1 MCDWAID
8 LLFVISSRVPH
19 NPVVSLTM
27 QLNLNHIGQ
36 IALAVGDVD
45 RAEAF
50 FGGKLGLRKLYRF
63 GDLSFFDCAGVRLM
77 LEKARDPDEVR
88 RSSVIY
94 FRCAAIVLAVPPFQ
108 DRGPSVPGKAD
119 KIDE

>member
-1 MCDWAID
+1 MCDGAID

-63 GDLSFFDCAGVRLM
+63 GDLSFFDCAGVRLN
-77 LEKARDPDEVR
+77 LEQARPTAQGR
-88 RSSVIY
+88 RSSVLY
-94 FRCAAIVLAVPPFQ
+94 LTCAT
-108 DRGPSVPGKAD
+108 
-119 KIDE
+119 